1 LVRARHTPLR
11 SCAACSQKLPKGQL
25 TRIVRGIDGRV
36 EADPTGKKSG
46 RGAYLCDDD
55 GCRDAGVT
63 RGRIERALKSSVTEE
78 DRAALVE
85 YFRHEHQPAGIGDVR

>member
-1 LVRARHTPLR
+1 LVRAKHTPLR
-11 SCAACSQKLPKGQL
+11 SCAACSQKLPKGHL

-46 RGAYLCDDD
+46 RGAYLCNDDS
-55 GCRDAGVT
+55 CKDAGVT